1 MAGYVALLYSIVLTP
16 QRRVVMDELR
26 AIATGCGFE
35 HPRTLA
41 STGNLVFEAP
51 EQDITTLETRLEAG
65 FLSHYGKH
73 VDIIIRST
81 KDWLRTVASNPF
93 PVESERDGSL
103 VIARLMRAPLGQ
115 DVLVNKLERYLDKG
129 ERLALVEGDL
139 WIAFAGR
146 PSESRLA
153 GALSTKR
160 LGIGTARNWNTIRG
174 LGQMLS

>member
-16 QRRVVMDELR
+16 QRRVVMEELR
-26 AIATGCGFE
+26 AIATGCGFDRA
-35 HPRTLA
+35 RTLA

-51 EQDITTLETRLEAG
+51 EQDIAVLEARLEAG
-65 FLSHYGKH
+65 FLGHYGKH
-73 VDIIIRST
+73 VDIIVRSAENWRST
-81 KDWLRTVASNPF
+81 VAGNPF
-93 PVESERDGSL
+93 PAEAERDGSL
-103 VIARLMRAPLGQ
+103 VIARLMRAPLGE
-115 DVLVNKLERYLDKG
+115 DILVKLERYCDRG
-129 ERLALVEGDL
+129 ERLALVGGDL

-174 LGQMLS
+174 LGQMLA

>member
-16 QRRVVMDELR
+16 QRRVVMEELR
-26 AIATGCGFE
+26 AIAAGCGYD

-51 EQDITTLETRLEAG
+51 EQDIAAIETRLEAG
-65 FLSHYGKH
+65 FRSHYGKH
-73 VDIIIRST
+73 VDIIVRSAEGWRST
-81 KDWLRTVASNPF
+81 VAGNPF
-93 PVESERDGSL
+93 PAEAERDGSL
-103 VIARLMRAPLGQ
+103 VIARLMRAPLGEET
-115 DVLVNKLERYLDKG
+115 LGKLERYLDGG
-129 ERLALVEGDL
+129 ERLALVGGDL
-139 WIAFAGR
+139 WIAFAGA

-174 LGQMLS
+174 LGQMLA